1 VISLVDIFA
10 LVLEAVLGFFVG
22 LLSYAFVGG
31 IASLVISKWLTIV
44 SITNHAYQNHMFAFL
59 LGFDFV
65 IILGGILQ
73 HVEWLHDDT
82 EKKVKVLARR
92 LRYLEE
98 KVERYGKEI
107 GRIEIDL
114 GGVMRDI
121 KDIKDELEAR

>member
-1 VISLVDIFA
+1 MISLVDIFA

-44 SITNHAYQNHMFAFL
+44 SINNTHMMAFL
-59 LGFDFV
+59 LGYDFV

-82 EKKVKVLARR
+82 EKKVKVFARR

-107 GRIEIDL
+107 GRIEMDL
-114 GGVMRDI
+114 AKVMRDI